1 MRARLCDCDERRC
14 VLLQIMPHP
23 SWQHTEYQLVPNEW
37 LWHPSKSPCPKC
49 LPVSVC
55 LQEYL
60 HTCIFGPIC
69 LFCVYTKRMWT
80 CYWCSSSLLPDFVC
94 VCFCACV
101 YISVYLCF
109 CVCVCVCMF
118 LCVCV
123 CVYVSV
129 CLCVRVSRWCVTR
142 SHTAPWSY
150 VRPQAWW
157 SFVWRSSRRTTPAAS
172 CRYATP
178 HGLLQRWFTYH
189 DVRMQIHHR
198 CSHFYDVTDDNMPL
212 KSF

>member
-94 VCFCACV
+94 VCVSVLVCIFLCIYV
-101 YISVYLCF
+101 SVYVCVCVCF
-109 CVCVCVCMF
+109 CVSVCVCMF

-123 CVYVSV
+123 CVCPGGAWPDHTLHHEATSDHRHDGVLSGGHQGERPQR
-129 CLCVRVSRWCVTR
+129 LPAGTPH
-142 SHTAPWSY
+142 HTACYRGGS
-150 VRPQAWW
+150 
-157 SFVWRSSRRTTPAAS
+157 RTT
-172 CRYATP
+172 T
-178 HGLLQRWFTYH
+178 
-189 DVRMQIHHR
+189 
-198 CSHFYDVTDDNMPL
+198 
-212 KSF
+212 